1 MGRIFFF
8 CAEAFRALRRSAA
21 PSLAAIVTVILT
33 TLLLG
38 VFIPVIKASS
48 TTTENVRSQ
57 LALRVFLVPDASTH
71 QAKAVEKKID
81 RIPHVARTE
90 YVSKKEGLKVLGE
103 EVGHSPLRNG
113 LQQLK
118 GNPLPISI
126 NVHPDDPDNLDSI
139 QSAITPPGP
148 NGKPKPISPAID
160 SVNNGQ
166 GTAEAIRTV
175 TNAVKVILTVIAAL
189 LLVAS
194 LMLVANTIRL
204 SIYARRR
211 EVEVMRLVG
220 ATNWFIRWPFMIE
233 GLIVGLAGA
242 GVAVGLLWLG
252 KAAIIDPLSQNFQLI
267 HNFSTVGFVSLVEVL
282 IAAAVVVSALGSGIT
297 LRRFL
302 RV

>member
-1 MGRIFFF
+1 MGRILFFLT
-8 CAEAFRALRRSAA
+8 EALRALRRSAA

-48 TTTENVRSQ
+48 TTNENVRSQ
-57 LALRVFLVPDASTH
+57 LHLRIFLATDAGKH
-71 QAKAVEKKID
+71 QAKVVERKVD

-90 YVSKKEGLKVLGE
+90 YVSKREGLNSLREDIGK
-103 EVGHSPLRNG
+103 SPLSRG
-113 LQQLK
+113 LEQLK
-118 GNPLPISI
+118 GNPLPPSI
-126 NVHPDDPDNLDSI
+126 NVYPDDPDHLNSI
-139 QSAITPPGP
+139 NSAISPPGP
-148 NGKPKPISPAID
+148 NGKPKPISSAID
-160 SVNNGQ
+160 SVNSSQ
-166 GTAEAIRTV
+166 HLADEIRTV
-175 TNAVKVILTVIAAL
+175 TNTVKVILTVIAAL

-220 ATNWFIRWPFMIE
+220 ATNWFIRWPFVIE
-233 GLIVGLAGA
+233 GLIVGLSGA
-242 GVAVGLLWLG
+242 ALAVGLLWLG
-252 KAAIIDPLSQNFQLI
+252 KATIIDPLAENFQLI
-267 HNFSTVGFVSLVEVL
+267 NNFSTVSFVSLVELL
-282 IAAAVVVSALGSGIT
+282 IASAVVVSALGSGIT